1 MSQSPVRPP
10 KPLFSNV
17 SPAVASPCISL
28 CRLDEQK
35 VCLGCFRH
43 VEDIREWRS
52 ADDDRR
58 RQIRHEADQ
67 RRARAEPA
75 PRLIRPQAETAS
87 GCVFIALC

>member
-1 MSQSPVRPP
+1 LIVTQPAPARPP

-17 SPAVASPCISL
+17 SPAVPSPCISL

-52 ADDDRR
+52 ADDQRR
-58 RQIRHEADQ
+58 RVIVA
-67 RRARAEPA
+67 
-75 PRLIRPQAETAS
+75 QAEQRKAAS
-87 GCVFIALC
+87 

>member
-1 MSQSPVRPP
+1 MSASSNSKPAQNSISKACEIVTEPAPVRPP
-10 KPLFSNV
+10 KPLYSNV
-17 SPAVASPCISL
+17 SPAVPSPCSGV

-58 RQIRHEADQ
+58 RVICVQAAQ
-67 RRARAEPA
+67 RKTSA
-75 PRLIRPQAETAS
+75 
-87 GCVFIALC
+87 

>member
-1 MSQSPVRPP
+1 MVSEPVAVRPP

-17 SPAVASPCISL
+17 SPAVPSPCISL

-52 ADDDRR
+52 ADDARR
-58 RQIRHEADQ
+58 RVICAEAEQ
-67 RRARAEPA
+67 RRARA
-75 PRLIRPQAETAS
+75 
-87 GCVFIALC
+87 

>member
-1 MSQSPVRPP
+1 MSASSSSKPTSNSISKVCEVVTQPASVRPP
-10 KPLFSNV
+10 KPLYSNV
-17 SPAVASPCISL
+17 SPAVPSPCSGV

-58 RQIRHEADQ
+58 RAIC
-67 RRARAEPA
+67 
-75 PRLIRPQAETAS
+75 AS
-87 GCVFIALC
+87 ALDRKSRG

>member
-1 MSQSPVRPP
+1 MLNLILKVCDSVTEPVAVRPP

-17 SPAVASPCISL
+17 SAAVPSPCSGV

-35 VCLGCFRH
+35 VCQGCFRH

-58 RQIRHEADQ
+58 RVICAQAAD
-67 RRARAEPA
+67 RK
-75 PRLIRPQAETAS
+75 
-87 GCVFIALC
+87 ALA

>member
-1 MSQSPVRPP
+1 M
-10 KPLFSNV
+10 FSNV
-17 SPAVASPCISL
+17 SPAVPSPCVSL

-58 RQIRHEADQ
+58 RQIRRNADQ
-67 RRARAEPA
+67 RRALAQENR
-75 PRLIRPQAETAS
+75 
-87 GCVFIALC
+87 IAG

>member
-1 MSQSPVRPP
+1 MTQSALARPP

-17 SPAVASPCISL
+17 SSAVPSPCINL

-52 ADDDRR
+52 ADDQRR
-58 RQIRHEADQ
+58 R
-67 RRARAEPA
+67 
-75 PRLIRPQAETAS
+75 LIVAQAERRKVVS
-87 GCVFIALC
+87 

>member
-1 MSQSPVRPP
+1 LIVTQPPPARPP

-17 SPAVASPCISL
+17 SPAVPSPCISL

-52 ADDDRR
+52 ADDQRR
-58 RQIRHEADQ
+58 RVIVA
-67 RRARAEPA
+67 
-75 PRLIRPQAETAS
+75 QAEQRKA
-87 GCVFIALC
+87 GA

>member
-1 MSQSPVRPP
+1 MIVNQPAPVRPP

-17 SPAVASPCISL
+17 SAAVPSPCISL

-52 ADDDRR
+52 ADDQRR
-58 RQIRHEADQ
+58 RVIVA
-67 RRARAEPA
+67 
-75 PRLIRPQAETAS
+75 QAERRKVAP
-87 GCVFIALC
+87 

>member
-1 MSQSPVRPP
+1 MTDTATTAPVRAP
-10 KPLFSNV
+10 KPLFSNI

-52 ADDDRR
+52 ADDERR
-58 RQIRHEADQ
+58 RQICAGAQ
-67 RRARAEPA
+67 ARRALSDPNQAAE
-75 PRLIRPQAETAS
+75 
-87 GCVFIALC
+87 G

>member
-1 MSQSPVRPP
+1 MSVSSSSRPVSSSISKACEIVTQPASVRPP
-10 KPLFSNV
+10 KPLYSNV
-17 SPAVASPCISL
+17 SPAVPSPCSGV

-58 RQIRHEADQ
+58 RVICA
-67 RRARAEPA
+67 
-75 PRLIRPQAETAS
+75 QASERKATA
-87 GCVFIALC
+87 L